1 MATSTRERI
10 LDVAMDL
17 FGQHGFKSTSI
28 VQIEKAAGLSEGSG
42 GIYHHFRNK
51 QALLEAGI
59 ERHLGRLD
67 ALRDIQQILT
77 GLADLHSELTVL
89 GRYTL
94 AVLDSEAALL
104 RIVLTEAR
112 TRPDLV
118 GSATDQLISA
128 TYSGFATWLRD
139 RADLTAERAEAI
151 AVVGFGSLISS
162 RLLRLLLDRDPVP
175 IDDNVLVSTWVEM
188 VHTQITA

>member
-1 MATSTRERI
+1 MSTRERI
-10 LDVAMDL
+10 LDAAMDL
-17 FGQHGFKSTSI
+17 FGQHGFKATSI
-28 VQIEKAAGLSEGSG
+28 LQIEKAAGFAEGSG

-77 GLADLHSELTVL
+77 GLADLPSELTVL
-89 GRYTL
+89 GRYAL
-94 AVLDSEAALL
+94 AVLDSETALL

-118 GSATDQLISA
+118 DDAADQLISA
-128 TYSGFATWLRD
+128 TYTGFAAWLRE
-139 RADLTAERAEAI
+139 RAGLTAERAEAVAI
-151 AVVGFGSLISS
+151 VGFGSLISS
-162 RLLRLLLDRDPVP
+162 RLLRLLLGRDPVP
-175 IDDNVLVSTWVEM
+175 IDDELFVATWVQM
-188 VHTQITA
+188 VHAQIAA